1 MIAFREGGLADDQT
15 RSVQS
20 HLDQCDDCRLELH
33 RLQYALGDK
42 VELKPDRLVLAQMQS
57 AIQQWEDS
65 AAQTGRTGT
74 PVKRRVAHEIAPFLG
89 PEATDSI
96 LQPVAAGGENLL
108 SSIEPVLALFLG
120 GRAAA
125 QLVTYVVDAA
135 LIRA

>member
-1 MIAFREGGLADDQT
+1 MTEVQT

-20 HLDQCDDCRLELH
+20 HLDQCDDCRLELR
-33 RLQYALGDK
+33 RLQYALGDQQA
-42 VELKPDRLVLAQMQS
+42 LAPDGTGLARVRS
-57 AIQQWEDS
+57 AIQKWEGS
-65 AAQTGRTGT
+65 ASQTGRTGA

-96 LQPVAAGGENLL
+96 LQPVAPGGENLL

-125 QLVTYVVDAA
+125 RLVTYVVDAA